1 MSIKLI
7 HLINILNNDNKK
19 TEVGINNSSIVIF

>member
-7 HLINILNNDNKK
+7 HLIIILNNDNKK